1 MSATQNSDPFSLF
14 QYPVTIDGASVT
26 LDVTAPDLVNGIL
39 AGQSSLAEVLSLP
52 SEVSALEPLAR
63 LGIAAGIVFDLVD
76 GEVSGQ
82 SPPQVAASTAL
93 DAMLR
98 SLSALAAAAPCA

>member
-14 QYPVTIDGASVT
+14 QYPVTIGGTSVT

-52 SEVSALEPLAR
+52 SE
-63 LGIAAGIVFDLVD
+63 
-76 GEVSGQ
+76 
-82 SPPQVAASTAL
+82 
-93 DAMLR
+93 
-98 SLSALAAAAPCA
+98 SLSRIGLSTCQPA